1 MTPLVLAHA
10 GHWLMGIGFT
20 AAPLSVI
27 GGLGVVAFR
36 ARRAERREAE
46 AGGAGQA
53 GQPSGAIELPKPW

>member
-1 MTPLVLAHA
+1 MTPFVLAHA

-46 AGGAGQA
+46 TGQA
-53 GQPSGAIELPKPW
+53 EARQPSGAIELPKPW